1 MRNWTRRA
9 FLIGAGTSTVAASLP
24 SCAINA
30 SRAPQGLSEAAMSVT
45 PVIQSSE
52 LEKPNLTLGYVPVND
67 CAPFAI
73 AWEKGFFRKYGLN
86 VQLSREASWATSR
99 DGLIFGRLDAAPVV
113 AGAVTNARV
122 GAEGARHAPM
132 CAGMTIHHHGNAM
145 TMNRAMWESGLRPWS
160 AYNGNLDTF
169 GQDFRQYF
177 DNLPSEQ
184 RVWAVVLSSSIYEY
198 FVRYVAAAAGVN
210 PLKEFRVIIVPPPQM
225 VTNVRIGA
233 MQGYMV
239 AEPWNT
245 RAISG
250 NEGIGFTFAQ
260 GREIWNGHP
269 DRLLAVMQSFIDE
282 NPKTYRALL
291 KAMIEACRYCD
302 QNREEVAQIIS
313 ARSYTG
319 ANVKFTRPAIVGD
332 YNYGGFDGKNR
343 TVKSDSTTM
352 FFDMPKD
359 VPHVKDEHST
369 FMWQSRSLWL
379 MTQAARW
386 GQIKEIP
393 KDADQI
399 AAKSWRTDIYREV
412 AAELGIACPTED
424 YKVEP
429 SAAFIDKKAFD
440 PSDPVG
446 YLNSFEIRASQ
457 ATKVYFS

>member
-9 FLIGAGTSTVAASLP
+9 FLIGAGTSAVAASLP
-24 SCAINA
+24 ACVPNA
-30 SRAPQGLSEAAMSVT
+30 SRAPQGMSETAMSVT
-45 PVIQSSE
+45 PVIQSNE
-52 LEKPNLTLGYVPVND
+52 LEKPNLTIGYVPVND

-86 VQLSREASWATSR
+86 VRLSREASWATSR
-99 DGLIFGRLDAAPVV
+99 DGVIFGRLDAAPVV

-145 TMNRAMWESGLRPWS
+145 TMNRAMWEAGLRPWS
-160 AYNGNLDTF
+160 DYNGNLEAF
-169 GQDFRQYF
+169 GRDFRRYF
-177 DNLPSEQ
+177 EGLPSEQ
-184 RVWAVVLSSSIYEY
+184 RVWAVVLSSAIYEY
-198 FVRYVAAAAGVN
+198 FVRYVSAAAGVD

-302 QNREEVAQIIS
+302 QNREEVAKIIS
-313 ARSYTG
+313 GRSYTG
-319 ANVKFTRPAIVGD
+319 AKVKFTRPAIVGE
-332 YNYGGFDGKNR
+332 YNYGGFDGKTR
-343 TVKSDSTTM
+343 IAKSDATTM
-352 FFDMPKD
+352 FFDMPKE
-359 VPHVKDEHST
+359 VPQVPNEHST

-393 KDADQI
+393 KDADQM
-399 AAKSWRTDIYREV
+399 AKQAWRTDIYREV
-412 AAELGIACPTED
+412 AAELGIACPNED

-429 SAAFIDKKAFD
+429 AEAFIDKKAFD

-446 YLNSFEIRASQ
+446 YLNSFEIRAGR
-457 ATKVYFS
+457 ATNIYFS